1 MTIEAAPAET
11 FDELRPRLMALLEM
25 HRAAKTDDARARLAE
40 TMEQVFLSAAWHVAN
55 DLLEHGWRP
64 QARSGPFALVAG
76 LRLVGGADV
85 DDLASGASR

>member
-1 MTIEAAPAET
+1 MISETAPAGT

-40 TMEQVFLSAAWHVAN
+40 TVEQVFLAAAWHVAN
-55 DLLEHGWRP
+55 DLLENGWRP

-76 LRLVGGADV
+76 LRLVGGVDV
-85 DDLASGASR
+85 DDLASGAGR